1 MLYTVLYFVRIIL
14 FIRLFSIWFCECFV
28 RVRVRDS
35 VVQI

>member
-1 MLYTVLYFVRIIL
+1 MLYTVFYFVRIF

-28 RVRVRDS
+28 RVRVRVS

>member
-1 MLYTVLYFVRIIL
+1 MLYTVFYFVRIIL

-28 RVRVRDS
+28 RVRVRVS